1 MPKIIKYVNG
11 EDAALKGAFSFGTKI
26 DFHVEIPR
34 KLGVAA
40 VVLRVC
46 TDGMEHRDEDS
57 RVFTEKSSSGERYFD
72 CPLSFESSYCG
83 KDSYLGTLDTSFI
96 CIGREYGLF
105 FYELLFLRGEDT
117 LFTDS
122 VNNVDFNIGT
132 RSGRRFELLVYKSQF
147 DTPEWFGGASMY
159 HIFVD
164 RFFRGEGEV
173 FKRDDS
179 KLNEDWENGIP
190 QYPDRAGDPVTNN
203 VFFGGNLW
211 GVADKLDYLQSL
223 GINVI
228 YLSPIFA
235 AYSNHRYDT
244 ADYSRVDGLLGGDE
258 ALKKLIAETK
268 KRNMHII
275 LDGVFNHTGDDSL
288 YFDRYGKFGGQGAYC
303 SQESPYYNWYN
314 FSSWPDKYESWWGIE
329 IMPKLNLH
337 NCDCRDYLVGE
348 GGIIEKYT
356 DIGIDGWR
364 LDVAD
369 ELTDD
374 FLDSIRKT
382 SRKTARSRD
391 EKPCDA
397 LVIGEVWENA
407 ANKIAY
413 GKRRRYFCGDQLDSV
428 MNYPVKNAIISFV
441 RDRDAH
447 SLYNTLTEIYSSYPS
462 CVCNALMN
470 ILGTH
475 DTERILTVLGT
486 EDVSDFGRPNPV
498 LAASRLNYDKRQEAV
513 RLLKM
518 ASVIQSTVFGV
529 PSLFYGDEAGLEGFH
544 DPFCRMPYPWGRE
557 DSDLVAHYTKLGSI
571 RRDCSAFDG
580 GDFRIIDHSDKFIA
594 YERRKGS
601 KTVVVAVNRSD
612 ETRELTVSGNMRDMY
627 NEKESPEY
635 VICVKECAL
644 DNHGSKEINI
654 SKIAVKP
661 NSFIILEG
669 F

>member
-11 EDAALKGAFSFGTKI
+11 EDAALKGAFSFGTRI
-26 DFHVEIPR
+26 DLNVELPR

-40 VVLRVC
+40 VVLRIYP
-46 TDGMEHRDEDS
+46 DGMEYRDEN
-57 RVFTEKSSSGERYFD
+57 RGVFAEISSNGEMYFD
-72 CPLSFESSYCG
+72 CPLSFEGSRCG
-83 KDSYLGTLDTSFI
+83 KDTYFGTLDTSSI
-96 CIGREYGLF
+96 CVGREYGLF

-117 LFTDS
+117 LYTDS

-132 RSGRRFELLVYKSQF
+132 HSGRRFELLVYKSEF
-147 DTPEWFGGASMY
+147 DTPKWFGGASMY
-159 HIFVD
+159 HAFVD
-164 RFFRGEGEV
+164 RFFRGEGEI

-179 KLNEDWENGIP
+179 ELNEDWENGIP
-190 QYPDRAGDPVTNN
+190 QYPERAGDPFTNN

-211 GVADKLDYLQSL
+211 GVAEKLDYLQSL

-258 ALKKLIAETK
+258 ALKKLIGETK

-275 LDGVFNHTGDDSL
+275 LDGVFNHTGDDSV

-303 SQESPYYNWYN
+303 SKESPYYNWYS
-314 FSSWPDKYESWWGIE
+314 FISWPDKYESWWGIE
-329 IMPKLNLH
+329 ILPKLNLH
-337 NCDCRDYLVGE
+337 NSDCRDYLVGE

-356 DIGIDGWR
+356 RMGIDGWR

-369 ELTDD
+369 ELPDD
-374 FLDSIRKT
+374 FLDSIRST
-382 SRKTARSRD
+382 ARKTAISRD
-391 EKPCDA
+391 KKPCDA

-413 GKRRRYFCGDQLDSV
+413 GSRRRYFCGDQLDSV
-428 MNYPVKNAIISFV
+428 MNYPVKNAIIAFI
-441 RDRDAH
+441 RDRDVN
-447 SLYNTLTEIYSSYPS
+447 SLYNTLTEIYSSYPD
-462 CVCNALMN
+462 CVCNSLMN

-486 EDVSDFGRPNPV
+486 ENAADFCRPNPV
-498 LAASRLNYDKRQEAV
+498 LAKSRLSYEKRQEAV

-518 ASVIQSTVFGV
+518 ASAIQYTVFGV

-544 DPFCRMPYPWGRE
+544 DPFCRMPYPWGHE
-557 DSDLVAHYTKLGSI
+557 DRDLVAHYSKLGRI
-571 RRDCSAFDG
+571 RSDCSVFDG
-580 GDFRIIDHSDKFIA
+580 GDFRIIDRRNAFIA
-594 YERRKGS
+594 YERKKG
-601 KTVVVAVNRSD
+601 KKKVIVAVNRSD
-612 ETRELTVSGNMRDMY
+612 DMCELTVSGNMRDIY

-635 VICVKECAL
+635 VVCTADIAL
-644 DNHGSKEINI
+644 DKSGSRKIKI
-654 SKIAVKP
+654 SKVTVKP
-661 NSFIILEG
+661 NSFVIMEG
-669 F
+669 V